1 MLINR
6 HGTGIKIFSH
16 QISLIAMPNSCTIR
30 LPNHPVAG
38 NVLIS
43 SMISSFGG
51 ISAIE

>member
-16 QISLIAMPNSCTIR
+16 QISLIAMPNSGTIHP
-30 LPNHPVAG
+30 LNHPVAG
-38 NVLIS
+38 SVLIS
-43 SMISSFGG
+43 LMISSFGG